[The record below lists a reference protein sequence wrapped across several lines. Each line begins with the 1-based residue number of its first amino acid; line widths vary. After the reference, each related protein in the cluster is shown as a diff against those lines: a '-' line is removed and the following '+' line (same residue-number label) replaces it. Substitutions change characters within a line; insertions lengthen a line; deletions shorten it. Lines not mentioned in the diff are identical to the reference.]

1 VKVAIFH
8 DYFTSIGGG
17 EKVVMAIADCL
28 HADIYTTECRTP
40 EWFDPQKR
48 IHSLGILST
57 RPFLKQMGA
66 TFRFAQTDLTDQ
78 YDFFIFSGNWAHH
91 ASRKNQPS
99 LFYCHTPVRALYD
112 LYPLFKSRLPQSIQP
127 AYAAWARGMRISDQ
141 RSIQRINLI
150 VANSRHVKE
159 RIRHYYH
166 RDAVVI
172 YPPVHTSRYRW
183 REYGNFWL
191 SVNRLYPEKR
201 IELQIEAFSRMPDQH
216 LVIVGGASSG
226 DHADP
231 YGSKIYKMAQKTD
244 NISIL
249 GQISETEVIDLY
261 SRCKGLLCTAVAEDF
276 GITPLEAMASGKPV
290 IAVAEGG
297 YLETVTP
304 DCGKLIKPDI
314 RDIIKAVQSVSMH
327 PEMYREFCMNRAS
340 VFDISV
346 FNTAIKKTTE
356 ETYET
361 WSDSV

>member
-1 VKVAIFH
+1 
-8 DYFTSIGGG
+8 
-17 EKVVMAIADCL
+17 MAIADCL

-66 TFRFAQTDLTDQ
+66 TIRFAQTDLTDQ

>member
-1 VKVAIFH
+1 
-8 DYFTSIGGG
+8 
-17 EKVVMAIADCL
+17 MAIADCL

>member
-1 VKVAIFH
+1 
-8 DYFTSIGGG
+8 
-17 EKVVMAIADCL
+17 MAIADCL

-304 DCGKLIKPDI
+304 DCGKLVKPGIHDI
-314 RDIIKAVQSVSMH
+314 MKAVQSVSRH
-327 PEMYREFCMNRAS
+327 PEMYREFCMKRAS
-340 VFDISV
+340 RFDISI
-346 FNTAIKKTTE
+346 FNTAMKNITA